1 MTIPPCRTNNIADS
15 PSFAF
20 CLTKPIKSS
29 SGQSVTLRP
38 AVPEDEKFLRLV
50 YAGTRQE
57 ELALLDCDDKMK
69 AAFIDLQFNAQHSH
83 YHSVYTDADY
93 LIILE
98 DEAPAGRLY
107 LNRSDNNIHIID
119 IALLPAYRGNG
130 TGTALLRYLL
140 DEGEREGG
148 TVSIRVE
155 KFNRARQLYL
165 RLGFIEAEDQGVYLF
180 MKRLPGGQ

>member
-1 MTIPPCRTNNIADS
+1 MTIQPVRAKNIAAPPPDTVL
-15 PSFAF
+15 
-20 CLTKPIKSS
+20 LTNPVTTNT
-29 SGQSVTLRP
+29 GRNVTLRP
-38 AVPEDEKFLRLV
+38 VAPGDENFLRLV

-69 AAFIDLQFNAQHSH
+69 AAFINMQFDAQHSH
-83 YHSVYTDADY
+83 YHSVYPDAGY

-98 DEAPAGRLY
+98 DEVSAGRLY
-107 LNRSDNNIHIID
+107 LNRSGSSMHIID
-119 IALLPAYRGNG
+119 IALLPGHRGKG
-130 TGTALLRYLL
+130 TGSALLRHIL
-140 DEGEREGG
+140 DEGEREGE